1 MMAAFKG
8 FPAGELAHNKIPT
21 VFFQQILAQV
31 DDAAELKVI
40 LFALWY
46 MSQQESKAAAIA
58 YETFSSDQVLL
69 QGLGS
74 DPQMVL
80 DAALE
85 QAEERGVLLK
95 QEAGPTRAD
104 PTLPVGVYY
113 FLNSPEGQAA
123 ARAVQ
128 EKRWHP
134 ILKSPAPVALD
145 LERPNIYSLYEENI
159 GPLTPMIAED
169 LREAEQNYAAEW
181 VEEAI
186 HIAVQNNV
194 RRWRYVEAI
203 LRGWKEE
210 GRHEEDR
217 GEPQE
222 DYLRYIQGKYG
233 EFGEY

>member
-1 MMAAFKG
+1 MAAFEG
-8 FPAGELAHNKIPT
+8 FPAGELAQNTIPT
-21 VFFQQILAQV
+21 VFFQRILAQV
-31 DDAAELKVI
+31 DDLFELKVI

-46 MSQQESKAAAIA
+46 LGQQESKAAAIA
-58 YETFSSDQVLL
+58 YETFSGDLGL
-69 QGLGS
+69 MQGLGD
-74 DPQMVL
+74 DPQAAL
-80 DAALE
+80 NAALE
-85 QAEERGVLLK
+85 KTEGRGVLLK
-95 QEAGPTRAD
+95 QEAGPTHDD

-113 FLNSPEGQAA
+113 FMNSPEGQAA

-128 EKRWHP
+128 EARWHP
-134 ILKSPAPVALD
+134 ILESPAPVALD

-169 LREAEQNYAAEW
+169 LREAEQTYAAEW

-217 GEPQE
+217 GKPQK

-233 EFGEY
+233 ELGEY

>member
-1 MMAAFKG
+1 MAAFEG
-8 FPAGELAHNKIPT
+8 FPAGELAHNQIPT
-21 VFFQQILAQV
+21 VFFQSILAQV
-31 DDAAELKVI
+31 DDLAELKVI

-46 MSQQESKAAAIA
+46 LGQQDSKSAAIA
-58 YETFSSDQVLL
+58 YETFSDDRLL
-69 QGLGS
+69 IEGLGS
-74 DPQMVL
+74 DPQAAL

-85 QAEERGVLLK
+85 CAQARGVLLK
-95 QEAGPTRAD
+95 QAAGPTRDD

-128 EKRWHP
+128 EGRWHP
-134 ILKSPAPVALD
+134 LLASLAPVALE
-145 LERPNIYSLYEENI
+145 LTRPNIYALYEENI
-159 GPLTPMIAED
+159 GPLSPMIAED
-169 LREAEQNYAAEW
+169 LREAEQTYAAEW
-181 VEEAI
+181 IEEAM

-210 GRHEEDR
+210 GRHEKDR
-217 GEPQE
+217 GEPQK

-233 EFGEY
+233 DLGEY